1 MEWISRCG
9 QKQITL
15 PPVLPGS
22 NGWTLPFSAPT
33 TVSSAAEPG
42 RSGAASNGTY
52 RDLFDEILDPANA
65 TPEQRRTLRDHRWNP
80 RPTPPPPA
88 AAEVFDSGDP
98 PF

>member
-1 MEWISRCG
+1 
-9 QKQITL
+9 
-15 PPVLPGS
+15 VLPGS
-22 NGWTLPFSAPT
+22 NGWTLPFSSQATIP
-33 TVSSAAEPG
+33 SPEPG
-42 RSGAASNGTY
+42 RAFTAGNGTY

-88 AAEVFDSGDP
+88 AEVFDSGDP